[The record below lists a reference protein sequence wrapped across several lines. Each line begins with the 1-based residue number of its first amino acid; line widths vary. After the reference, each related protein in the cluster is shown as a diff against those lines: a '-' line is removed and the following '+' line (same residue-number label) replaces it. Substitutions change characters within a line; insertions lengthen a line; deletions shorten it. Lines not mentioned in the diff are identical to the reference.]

1 MKDKDGGLT
10 LQRGI
15 SKYKSGNFL
24 SLPTSS
30 PPALLLQSSHPK
42 LLPQSTKSAPPILLT
57 KLPPKVSQVIWT
69 FKERIVS
76 NE

>member
-30 PPALLLQSSHPK
+30 PPALQSSHPALLPQLTDSATPVFLTK
-42 LLPQSTKSAPPILLT
+42 LLPKIF
-57 KLPPKVSQVIWT
+57 QVIWT
-69 FKERIVS
+69 FKERIVG